1 MRIYSFL
8 GMMSVIIGN
17 LGWGATMST
26 LNEFDPFV
34 EQIAKFFSLLSEPS
48 RLKIVHVICRE
59 ERNVSEIVAL
69 TGLTQTN
76 VSRQLNLM
84 LNAGVLARRKEGNQA
99 FFTVSDETLIDVCR
113 DVCIRLA
120 SKMETD
126 ADVAKAAKK
135 PFLLGMTMK

>member
-1 MRIYSFL
+1 VLPSKFAWSQA
-8 GMMSVIIGN
+8 MSA
-17 LGWGATMST
+17 LT
-26 LNEFDPFV
+26 EFDPFV

-48 RLKIVHVICRE
+48 RLKIVHAICRE
-59 ERNVSEIVAL
+59 ERNVSDIVEL

-84 LNAGVLARRKEGNQA
+84 LNAGVLSRRKEGNQA
-99 FFTVSDETLIDVCR
+99 FFTVSDETLIEVCR